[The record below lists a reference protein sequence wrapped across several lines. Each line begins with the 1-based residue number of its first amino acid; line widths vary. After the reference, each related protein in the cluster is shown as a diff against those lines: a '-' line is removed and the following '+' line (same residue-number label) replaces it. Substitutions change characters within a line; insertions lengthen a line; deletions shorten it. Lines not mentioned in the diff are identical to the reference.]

1 VRTPNA
7 DSRNILKIYGHISAM
22 PESYAQLLNGSVSN
36 TVEPECDA
44 AIFIINPAAGI
55 DNATIEIWQGF
66 NDFLTPRLVL
76 VTVLEGMEMDFDD
89 AVLLANRVFDQLLT
103 PYLVLHNE
111 TGAPTGLISLS
122 DLTTRDYST
131 TPPTVAEA
139 DEELVELVT
148 EFRDEYL
155 ELLGDLD
162 ESAFATGI
170 IFPAIPVNTQNGM
183 GLDIVDRYLQELPSS
198 S

>member
-1 VRTPNA
+1 
-7 DSRNILKIYGHISAM
+7 M